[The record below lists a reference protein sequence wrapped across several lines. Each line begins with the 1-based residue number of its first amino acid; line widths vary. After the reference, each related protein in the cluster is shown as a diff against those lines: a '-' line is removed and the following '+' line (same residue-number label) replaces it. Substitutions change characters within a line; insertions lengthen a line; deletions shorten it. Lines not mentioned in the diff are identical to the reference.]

1 MDDTPK
7 APRKGRKRTE
17 ANGDAKPA
25 FDKSKGLWVVW
36 VWINGK
42 RVKRSAKTLEGA
54 KTLLKEL
61 NRLKDQGVQVPPER
75 LTVAEWV
82 HQWIQTKK
90 AIGIDAG
97 TIRNYEYHWKR
108 IVQYVGSYSLLKLTT
123 LHIQGSIT
131 RIVNEGKTAPSTIAT
146 YHAVLSSALENA
158 VRVGMLPRNPA
169 KGVQLPR
176 KPVEKKAIALTPA
189 QVRAFFNAAR
199 GDRYEL
205 AFWLAIATGGRRGE
219 VLGMKWASISW
230 DMKTVAITGQV
241 KDMGG
246 GKYGYA
252 PYTKGRRPRV
262 VRLPSVVMTILRRH
276 REAQHWKRVAAGDT
290 WADEDFVFPSRTG
303 GPVNPDLL
311 NAAIVRV
318 IKKANGMVADGQPGE
333 AIPLTVRSHS
343 FRNSAGTLYMLLGAS
358 SREVQDIL
366 GHQSITTTEGYL
378 SVLPVMSEQ
387 NAERMDGF
395 LRELGG

>member
-1 MDDTPK
+1 M
-7 APRKGRKRTE
+7 
-17 ANGDAKPA
+17 
-25 FDKSKGLWVVW
+25 
-36 VWINGK
+36 
-42 RVKRSAKTLEGA
+42 
-54 KTLLKEL
+54 
-61 NRLKDQGVQVPPER
+61 PPER

-82 HQWIQTKK
+82 RDWIATKK
-90 AIGIDAG
+90 AVGIDAG

-108 IVQYVGSYSLLKLTT
+108 RIVPYLGSYSLLKLST

-131 RIVNEGKTAPSTIAT
+131 RMVNEGKTAPTTIAT

-158 VRVGMLPRNPA
+158 VRVGLLPRNPA

-176 KPVEKKAIALTPA
+176 KPVEKKAIALAPA
-189 QVRAFFNAAR
+189 QCRAFFNAAI
-199 GDRYEL
+199 GDRYEV

-219 VLGMKWASISW
+219 VLGMKWSSISW
-230 DMKTVAITGQV
+230 DMKTIAITGQV

-252 PYTKGRRPRV
+252 PYTKGRKPRV
-262 VRLPSVVMTILRRH
+262 VRLPSVLMTHLRRH
-276 REAQHWKRVAAGDT
+276 QDAQHWKRVAAGDA
-290 WADEDFVFPSRTG
+290 WVDEGFIFPSRTG
-303 GPVNPDLL
+303 GPINPDLF
-311 NAAIVRV
+311 NTAIQRV
-318 IKKANGMVADGQPGE
+318 VKKANTMVADGQPGE
-333 AIPLTVRSHS
+333 AIPVTIRSHS
-343 FRNSAGTLYMLLGAS
+343 FRNTAGSFYLLLGAS

-387 NAERMDGF
+387 NADRMDGF